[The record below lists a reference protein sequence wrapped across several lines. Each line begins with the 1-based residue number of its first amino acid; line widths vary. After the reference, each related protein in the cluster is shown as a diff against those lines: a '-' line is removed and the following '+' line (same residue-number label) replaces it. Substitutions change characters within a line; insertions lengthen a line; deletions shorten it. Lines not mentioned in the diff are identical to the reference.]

1 MIGRGAIGNPFVFEE
16 ITARLEGRKYTP
28 PTLDKRIETALAEL
42 ETAILDKG
50 EAVATRE
57 ARGRIALY
65 FHSFR
70 GVAELRRRINLA
82 TSYKEVEDAIYT
94 VIKGEV

>member
-1 MIGRGAIGNPFVFEE
+1 MAFRGRE
-16 ITARLEGRKYTP
+16 YTP
-28 PTLDKRIETALAEL
+28 PTLDKRIEVALAEL

-50 EAVATRE
+50 ETVATRE

-82 TSYKEVEDAIYT
+82 TSYKDVEDAIYT